1 MTNPEVVQLMI
12 KIAQAHL
19 MGDKEEMQKLKM
31 QIYDEQM
38 LREIDSV
45 LQNN

>member
-1 MTNPEVVQLMI
+1 MTNQEIVATMFA
-12 KIAQAHL
+12 IAQAHL
-19 MGDKEEMQKLKM
+19 MGNKEEVQKLKM

-38 LREIDSV
+38 LKEIDSV